1 MAGSGCGKSKHPG
14 KTRTELGRVCFLCVI
29 LGGDSKGFFWREWGA
44 EWGGERGR
52 REGEKEK
59 GEGEKGRESLALPAG
74 QSRSPS
80 ELRAGP

>member
-1 MAGSGCGKSKHPG
+1 MGIPRGFFGGSGGLNG
-14 KTRTELGRVCFLCVI
+14 EGR
-29 LGGDSKGFFWREWGA
+29 
-44 EWGGERGR
+44 GEKGR

-59 GEGEKGRESLALPAG
+59 GEGEKGRESPALPAD

>member
-1 MAGSGCGKSKHPG
+1 M
-14 KTRTELGRVCFLCVI
+14 
-29 LGGDSKGFFWREWGA
+29 
-44 EWGGERGR
+44 ERGEGR
-52 REGEKEK
+52 GGEKEK